1 MPYFVG
7 YFALLLG
14 LLLVQGV
21 AVAFIVPATA
31 VFMALWLSLGN
42 FGMALGAVILGPLW
56 IWFAFR
62 FFFPAVL
69 NMIWIDGRFVLFALH
84 RVTPQRMVGVVTA
97 QLAVLRSDLMS
108 VPGRIGRWL
117 NA

>member
-1 MPYFVG
+1 VPYFVG
-7 YFALLLG
+7 YFAVLLG

-21 AVAFIVPATA
+21 AVAFILPATA
-31 VFMALWLSLGN
+31 VIVALWLLLGN
-42 FGMALGAVILGPLW
+42 FGMGLGAVIVGPLW

-62 FFFPAVL
+62 FFFPAAI

-84 RVTPQRMVGVVTA
+84 RVTPERMVGVVTA
-97 QLAVLRSDLMS
+97 QLAVLRSDLMTVS
-108 VPGRIGRWL
+108 GRIRRWL